1 MKKTYVTLFLLAV
14 LMVAAACL
22 LPMGIPTP
30 QALYYGASLPDGKT
44 TVLENRGLISRI
56 YTVQDEKIV
65 DVYEEFRI
73 SQMLETLITH
83 VGTDGEN
90 TCFIRL
96 LRDEISYPWQLVALN
111 DGKAEVLYE
120 GDFADTGLFSGLS
133 AKDGVYWLTFLGDD
147 GSIQVY
153 EYTEQTKLQAKQI
166 HPAGTLEGIKSAE
179 FDGTEVRAVCED
191 GSVWRIKADSTAEA
205 LPGEEE
211 PQIPPVN
218 ANADFTSW
226 LLCKRVVFQACGA
239 LWLLI
244 AALLVLMA
252 LVTRYSKRLAVRLS
266 VIGGVSLI
274 FSMMAAGLF
283 QLLVVAAF
291 VNLQSAYIMFCL
303 GLAAACVY
311 ILVFSVVLLFEVKR
325 MTAAIPRLTAQMNE
339 VSEGHINPQKVEPG
353 RDELHCLS
361 RAMQE
366 MCLSLSIREYD
377 LQSTIRSYQRFV
389 PMEMTKLMKSGTVTE
404 LELGDTQRVQ
414 GFVGI
419 FSIENHDDVRRS
431 SDDSSFVKFIN
442 YNLRTLDHCV
452 KKNEGYL
459 LSGDFRLD
467 SMNTVFRKGPDAAR
481 AALDF
486 FGRAQLAKEEGI
498 APPDAACILH
508 QTSFL
513 YGIAGWEERLFPY
526 LSSAELEF
534 LRGFTHRFHDA
545 GVHLAATRKA
555 WRALEQ
561 AGFTGR
567 YIGYLQSENGTDMA
581 EGGRYDMY
589 EILDTYPQME
599 REMRKSYDERF
610 QKALRLFY
618 QNDFYLAR
626 NLFSELMK
634 LCPADG
640 VARWYLFA
648 CEHYFHETE
657 NEAAHNLFGSIG
669 V

>member
-1 MKKTYVTLFLLAV
+1 MKKTLVILVLLAV
-14 LMVAAACL
+14 AMLVLVCATPL
-22 LPMGIPTP
+22 GIPTP
-30 QALYYGASLPDGKT
+30 EALYYGASLPDGRT
-44 TVLENRGLISRI
+44 TVLENRGFVSRI

-73 SQMLETLITH
+73 FHVLETLITH

-96 LRDEISYPWQLVALN
+96 LRDDTGYPWQLVTLENGQA
-111 DGKAEVLYE
+111 KVLYE
-120 GDFADTGLFSGLS
+120 GNFTDTGFFSGLT

-147 GSIQVY
+147 GSIDVY
-153 EYTEQTKLQAKQI
+153 EYTEQTKLQAKQL
-166 HPAGTLEGIKSAE
+166 HPAGTLDGIKSAE
-179 FDGTEVRAVCED
+179 FDGTEVRAVSDD
-191 GSVWRIKADSTAEA
+191 GSVWRIGADGTAEI
-205 LPGEEE
+205 LPGEQE
-211 PQIPPVN
+211 PQVPPVN
-218 ANADFTSW
+218 PNADFTSW
-226 LLCKRVVFQACGA
+226 LLCKRIDFQIFGG
-239 LWLLI
+239 LWLVI
-244 AALLVLMA
+244 AVLLVFMT
-252 LVTRYSKRLAVRLS
+252 LVSRYSKRLAVRLS
-266 VIGGVSLI
+266 VIGGVALI
-274 FSMMAAGLF
+274 FSMMFAGIF
-283 QLLVVAAF
+283 QLLVVAAL
-291 VNLQSAYIMFCL
+291 VDLQSAYIMFCL
-303 GLAAACVY
+303 GLVAACLYV
-311 ILVFSVVLLFEVKR
+311 LVFSLVLMWQAKR
-325 MTAAIPRLTAQMNE
+325 MTAPISRVAAQMNE

-353 RDELHCLS
+353 RDEMHCLS

-389 PMEMTKLMKSGTVTE
+389 PMEMTKLMESGTVTE

-419 FSIENHDDVRRS
+419 FSIENHDDVRRF

-442 YNLRTLDHCV
+442 YNLRTLDGCV
-452 KKNEGYL
+452 KENAGYL

-467 SMNTVFRKGPDAAR
+467 SMNTVFRKGGDAAH

-498 APPDAACILH
+498 TPPDAVCILH
-508 QTSFL
+508 QTSLL

-534 LRGFTHRFHDA
+534 LRGFTHRFHKA
-545 GVHLAATRKA
+545 GVHLAATHKA
-555 WRALEQ
+555 WRGLEQ

-567 YIGYLQSENGTDMA
+567 YIGYLQSENVTDA
-581 EGGRYDMY
+581 SDDGRYQMY
-589 EILDTYPQME
+589 EILDAYPQME
-599 REMRKSYDERF
+599 RELRKGYDDRF
-610 QKALRLFY
+610 QKALGLFY

-626 NLFSELMK
+626 NLFSELIK
-634 LCPADG
+634 ISPNDG

-657 NEAAHNLFGSIG
+657 KEAEHHLFGNIG